1 MRRCNRR
8 DSSIALLA
16 QPTAMSAFPPVDAAV
31 LKSNPDFAIL
41 YGRLTNVVL
50 NPDGSTKE
58 DPAAKE
64 RAAVREEL
72 DRRRLASAKNHIITR
87 AIATAT
93 PADPA
98 SAPRT
103 SRLRPQ
109 HQQPM
114 SQPPAQ
120 QQQQQSSLPDPLLD
134 LLLILPPLLDPDA
147 PRLPQ
152 ESLELLFAHPPLSDI
167 ESLLPALAPLLAL
180 SLRSSAL
187 SLARIA
193 HPSTNPSYLHRH
205 IAALPETIAALSA
218 DLAAS
223 QSALAADRLRSLTAL
238 TTVLHASTQA
248 LAHLVR
254 ALEAKHGVVARSL
267 ELRAAEVS
275 LQAQRH
281 GADAALSVAAVRR
294 DVYTPEALVALKNYA
309 AHLRDARIRSEER
322 IRGLK
327 AELGEYGV
335 GIDGGE
341 GKQKMMKEMSRVYR
355 DMGRQMDEVK
365 GDLERLHHS

>member
-1 MRRCNRR
+1 
-8 DSSIALLA
+8 
-16 QPTAMSAFPPVDAAV
+16 MSAFPPVDAAV
-31 LKSNPDFAIL
+31 LKSNPNFALL
-41 YGRLTNVVL
+41 YGKLTNVVL

-72 DRRRLASAKNHIITR
+72 DQRRLAAAKNHIITR

-109 HQQPM
+109 HQQ
-114 SQPPAQ
+114 QPTLQPAAKQ
-120 QQQQQSSLPDPLLD
+120 QQQQQQSLPDPLLD
-134 LLLILPPLLDPDA
+134 LLLILPPLLDPDS

-167 ESLLPALAPLLAL
+167 ESLLPALAPLLAS

-205 IAALPETIAALSA
+205 IAALPETLAALRA
-218 DLAAS
+218 DLAAA

-248 LAHLVR
+248 LSHLVR

-281 GADAALSVAAVRR
+281 DADAALSVAAVRR

-309 AHLRDARIRSEER
+309 AHLRDARIRGEER

-341 GKQKMMKEMSRVYR
+341 GKQKKMKEMSRVYR
-355 DMGRQMDEVK
+355 DMERQMDEVR
-365 GDLERLHHS
+365 GDLERLNHG

>member
-1 MRRCNRR
+1 
-8 DSSIALLA
+8 
-16 QPTAMSAFPPVDAAV
+16 MSTFPPVDAAV
-31 LKSNPDFAIL
+31 LQNNPDFAIL
-41 YGRLTNVVL
+41 YGKLTHVVL

-72 DRRRLASAKNHIITR
+72 DRRRLEAAKNHILAR

-109 HQQPM
+109 HQQQP

-120 QQQQQSSLPDPLLD
+120 QQQSSLSEPLVD
-134 LLLILPPLLDPDA
+134 LLLILPPLLNPDS
-147 PRLPQ
+147 PPLPQ
-152 ESLELLFAHPPLSDI
+152 ASLELLFAHPPLSDI
-167 ESLLPALAPLLAL
+167 ESLLPVLAPLLAS

-205 IAALPETIAALSA
+205 IAALPQTLATLRT
-218 DLAAS
+218 DLAAA
-223 QSALAADRLRSLTAL
+223 QSALVADRLRSLTAL

-254 ALEAKHGVVARSL
+254 ALEVKHGVVARSL

-281 GADAALSVAAVRR
+281 DADAALAVAAVRR
-294 DVYTPEALVALKNYA
+294 DVYTPEALAALKNYA

-327 AELGEYGV
+327 AELSEYGV
-335 GIDGGE
+335 GVDGGE

-355 DMGRQMDEVK
+355 DMGRQMDDVR